1 MLCTAKYQQLHY
13 KSLMSIFF
21 SVWLDTGS
29 LTIKGLSRV
38 LGGWNFMDHAFYL
51 GMWLP
56 FQKNH

>member
-1 MLCTAKYQQLHY
+1 
-13 KSLMSIFF
+13 MSIFF